1 MKHDKCGG
9 MHEGRVVQ
17 EETHPG
23 VLHGL
28 LVELDLDRVQGGG
41 VGEAVVLDR
50 VIGVVALVNRHRQFF
65 CCGCSAVKSEKRLN
79 GSVTVGW
86 VLFIY

>member
-1 MKHDKCGG
+1 M
-9 MHEGRVVQ
+9 
-17 EETHPG
+17 
-23 VLHGL
+23 LHRL

-50 VIGVVALVNRHRQFF
+50 VIGVIALVNRHCQL
-65 CCGCSAVKSEKRLN
+65 CCGCSAVKSEKQLN